1 MKDFLD
7 NEISVGDTI
16 VYVTRQSSTMRM
28 HKAEVLVVEEERIR
42 VKRRNDFYDKDV
54 VTWLQESA
62 YIVDVTPSTS
72 SF

>member
-42 VKRRNDFYDKDV
+42 VKRRNEFYDKDV
-54 VTWLQESA
+54 VTWLQEPA
-62 YIVDVTPSTS
+62 YIVDVTPSTCGC
-72 SF
+72 